1 MELDADFIRYFGLSD
16 GEDEQKES
24 RVKMLGEA
32 NLGVRADA
40 SLLAISNRAGV
51 VFVAMPGSLRWG
63 RVAALRRNAKEPAT
77 LTEVPCTDTPL
88 VLQLNCDETLLALAT
103 ATDAPAVLLFEVD
116 ALLKGRFPRS
126 LNTRPALQ
134 PS

>member
-1 MELDADFIRYFGLSD
+1 MTAPSTPCSRPNWRHGSSSPFHSD
-16 GEDEQKES
+16 Q
-24 RVKMLGEA
+24 R
-32 NLGVRADA
+32 
-40 SLLAISNRAGV
+40 
-51 VFVAMPGSLRWG
+51 
-63 RVAALRRNAKEPAT
+63 
-77 LTEVPCTDTPL
+77 PCTDTPL